1 MKKKNSIKKKDD
13 KLKDYQRSEKNV
25 EWLESQSPRCVQ
37 LVETNL
43 CHGWEPSPRPTMPS
57 YMAVGTREERVRPG
71 ERYDELNNVGDSTET
86 MDYSLG
92 ELA

>member
-43 CHGWEPSPRPTMPS
+43 CHG
-57 YMAVGTREERVRPG
+57 
-71 ERYDELNNVGDSTET
+71 
-86 MDYSLG
+86 
-92 ELA
+92 